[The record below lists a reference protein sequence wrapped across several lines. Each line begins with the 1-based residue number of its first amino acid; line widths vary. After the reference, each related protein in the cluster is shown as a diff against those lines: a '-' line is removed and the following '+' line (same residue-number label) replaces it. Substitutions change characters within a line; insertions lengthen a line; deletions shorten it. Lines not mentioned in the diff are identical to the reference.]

1 MRFTSEVLRELIRLI
16 VMDIDFQWG
25 SISDDPQ
32 VLSIQNSI
40 IAKTTAL
47 AKSQGLFNRYI
58 YQNYAYITQDVFSGY
73 GPASKSRLIKIQQEY
88 DPDHV
93 FVKLQPGYFK
103 LKP

>member
-1 MRFTSEVLRELIRLI
+1 MSQVNGELIRLT

-25 SISDDPQ
+25 SITDDPQ

-40 IAKTTAL
+40 IAKSTAL
-47 AKSQGLFNRYI
+47 AKSRGLFNRYI

-73 GPASKSRLIKIQQEY
+73 GPVSKNRLIKIRQEY